1 MSETKSPSFRVI
13 FNTVFK
19 IFIAIVLL
27 VVVLN
32 VIAFFTCTG
41 LYNLG
46 NRRVEQVEQSLKTES
61 SYLENKGCEEAIPE
75 TWTDEQVANFWKWCE
90 Q

>member
-1 MSETKSPSFRVI
+1 MSEIKSPSFGVVFKTI
-13 FNTVFK
+13 FK

-27 VVVLN
+27 VVIVN
-32 VIAFFTCTG
+32 VITFTTCAG
-41 LYNLG
+41 LYSLG
-46 NRRVEQVEQSLKTES
+46 NKRIEQTEQLLKAES

-75 TWTDEQVANFWKWCE
+75 TWTDEQVANFSKWCE